1 MSRRI
6 LQRMKTAPGIQKEDL
21 QLARAANKR
30 LDQKSYHIFR
40 QKPNNQIEWVRIG
53 SVRLGRTLRAVK
65 QLAKYSRDHYFAAYA
80 VPKDD
85 IDGGIFY
92 VVDPNSKRY
101 YEGHKQK
108 LPEQRRRSQNAL
120 DHTVGPL
127 NDRGESPFDVLVDM
141 VHNRLLREVRDAV
154 DQH

>member
-6 LQRMKTAPGIQKEDL
+6 LQHMKTAPDIRKEDL
-21 QLARAANKR
+21 QLARAANRR
-30 LDQKSYHIFR
+30 LPQKSYHIFR

-53 SVRLGRTLRAVK
+53 SIRLGRTLRAVK

-80 VPKDD
+80 MLDFD
-85 IDGGIFY
+85 NDGRYTID
-92 VVDPNSKRY
+92 PQSKRY

-108 LPEQRRRSQNAL
+108 LPEQRRRPKSMDAL
-120 DHTVGPL
+120 DYAAGIL
-127 NDRGESPFDVLVDM
+127 NDRGETLAEVMVDI
-141 VHNRLLREVRDAV
+141 VRNRLLREVRDAV